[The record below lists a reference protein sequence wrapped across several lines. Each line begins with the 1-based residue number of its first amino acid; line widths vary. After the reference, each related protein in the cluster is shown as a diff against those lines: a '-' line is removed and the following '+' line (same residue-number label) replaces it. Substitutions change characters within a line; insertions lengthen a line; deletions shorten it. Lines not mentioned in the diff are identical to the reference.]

1 MFFRVTPYMRVIGYL
16 TLLMCFWTTGD
27 LVVDL
32 VFEEP
37 NLALNPQGTTDEPD
51 NAAEHLLMMSQR
63 ADGSGTDTLAADF
76 SGDLLTISTA
86 FIFTNSAALQA
97 AVPPKHP
104 PPTSSRSFSVPLRI

>member
-1 MFFRVTPYMRVIGYL
+1 MFFRIAPYMRVIGCL

-37 NLALNPQGTTDEPD
+37 NLALNPQGTTEEPD

-86 FIFTNSAALQA
+86 FIFTNSVALQA
-97 AVPPKHP
+97 AAPSKYP
-104 PPTSSRSFSVPLRI
+104 PPTSSRSFLVPLRI